1 LEIPY
6 SSGYNSESIGGVLET
21 TESYILNFIYQNI
34 LLIDLREKLTDKL
47 IIKFKESDDC
57 YA

>member
-1 LEIPY
+1 MEIPY
-6 SSGYNSESIGGVLET
+6 SSGYNFESIGGVLET